1 MDKSPGCDT
10 MSQAAP
16 GTPADGKS
24 DPPTP
29 PISEPELRTG
39 FALFESDNHHKK
51 RYKKFKKN

>member
-1 MDKSPGCDT
+1 

-16 GTPADGKS
+16 GTPTDGPF

-39 FALFESDNHHKK
+39 FALFESDNHTKK
-51 RYKKFKKN
+51 RYIKNYKKI